1 MSDALTRP
9 WALCAV
15 LFLLPAHASAD
26 ACPTGCGDLPCHL
39 KAARCLIEAGKAKQV
54 KDQLRP
60 LVGEHPESAELHLL
74 LARAYL
80 DLGNTV
86 WARRVLYQAARGS
99 LDKDCQVR
107 AWLIWI
113 HLGKAELDLARS
125 LLDEGSCPGGDST
138 TAARW
143 HLLRATLARHRQ
155 QPEKAREQVVAARDA
170 ADLLPEDQDLLA
182 WLDGYARPGA
192 LPPVQLRA
200 EAGVGYTT
208 NGVMS
213 SPVDPSSPGITA
225 ETKSPVMTLD
235 LLASFE
241 PPWGRRV
248 RPLLEAGLRSLVLFD
263 SSVKDYTYF
272 NMSLRPGLSLGRA
285 LRLYYRGQLFL
296 LSGDDKYDEGP
307 RTFYETHRGE
317 LEWEASSRVSL
328 WAGGGR
334 SIFREKPRTR
344 TELDGG
350 VGLTLQPWRLRVL
363 TAVSLRGHL
372 AANAADCCDPVGTCS
387 CKPYNLF
394 GATVLGSATM
404 PAGPLSLRA
413 RLVLSLDY
421 LPDSKGYF
429 DANNHRRDLLVKGAA
444 EAWSPSWHGLRAGLS
459 YEVSHRASTASL
471 YEYTDH
477 RVLGRLRWR
486 IGWDPWAPGVASPP
500 RGHVPLPYGV
510 SGAGG
515 GLEDERIQDLLRQE
529 DAAQRGSSCI
539 D

>member
-1 MSDALTRP
+1 
-9 WALCAV
+9 
-15 LFLLPAHASAD
+15 LL
-26 ACPTGCGDLPCHL
+26 
-39 KAARCLIEAGKAKQV
+39 EQGKAKQV

-60 LVGEHPESAELHLL
+60 LVSEHPESAELHLL

-99 LDKDCQVR
+99 HDKDCQVR

-113 HLGKAELDLARS
+113 HLSKAELDLARS
-125 LLDEGSCPGGDST
+125 LLDEEGCPGADGTSST
-138 TAARW
+138 AGRW
-143 HLLRATLARHRQ
+143 HLLRATLARHQ
-155 QPEKAREQVVAARDA
+155 QQLDPARAEVLAARDA
-170 ADLLPEDQDLLA
+170 STLLPEDHDLLA
-182 WLDGYARPGA
+182 WLDSGYARPGV

-200 EAGVGYTT
+200 EVGMGYTT

-213 SPVDPSSPGITA
+213 SPVDPSSPGAAT
-225 ETKSPVMTLD
+225 ETDSQAMTLD

-241 PPWGRRV
+241 PPWGRRF
-248 RPLLEAGLRSLVLFD
+248 RPLLEAGLRSLVLFE
-263 SSVKDYTYF
+263 SRVKDYTYF
-272 NMSLRPGLSLGRA
+272 NMSLRPGVAMGRA

-296 LSGDDKYDEGP
+296 LTGDDKFDDGP
-307 RTFYETHRGE
+307 RWFYETHRAE
-317 LEWEASSRVSL
+317 LEWNASSRLSL

-334 SIFREKPRTR
+334 SIFRETPRTR
-344 TELDGG
+344 TEIDGG
-350 VGLTLQPWRLRVL
+350 VGLSLQPWRLRVL
-363 TAVSLRGHL
+363 TAVSIRGHL
-372 AANAADCCDPVGTCS
+372 AANTADCCDPTGSCS

-394 GATVLGSATM
+394 GATLLGSATM

-421 LPDSKGYF
+421 LPDSAGYF
-429 DANNHRRDLLVKGAA
+429 DPDGALGRSAPAHGGAAPLPSAHNRRDLLVKGGV
-444 EAWSPSWHGLRAGLS
+444 EVWSPAWHGLRAGVS
-459 YEVSHRASTASL
+459 YEVSHRNSTASL

-477 RVLGRLRWR
+477 RVLARVRWR
-486 IGWDPWAPGVASPP
+486 MGWDPWAPGKATPP
-500 RGHVPLPYGV
+500 KGHVPLPYGV
-510 SGAGG
+510 SRAGG